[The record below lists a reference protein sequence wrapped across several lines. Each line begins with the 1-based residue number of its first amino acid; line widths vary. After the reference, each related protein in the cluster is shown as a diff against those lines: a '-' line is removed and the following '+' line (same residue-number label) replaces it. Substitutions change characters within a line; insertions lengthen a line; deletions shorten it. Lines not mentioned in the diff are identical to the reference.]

1 MTDKELLALKKRVED
16 STRLISEKKG
26 QRTMLFK
33 QLKDDYKVDTV
44 KQGDKL
50 LEDLL
55 AKLDKN
61 EARIEELKLE
71 IEKQL
76 K

>member
-16 STRLISEKKG
+16 SARLISEKKG

>member
-16 STRLISEKKG
+16 SARVISEKKG
-26 QRTMLFK
+26 QRTMLYK
-33 QLKDDYKVDTV
+33 QLKDEYKVDTIE
-44 KQGDKL
+44 KGDKL

-61 EARIEELKLE
+61 EAKIKELQSE

-76 K
+76 G